1 MKQSSSLSIYVTA
14 LVSCCLTLTLIPGA
28 MSWSTSPMKMM
39 NQQPVGGRVM
49 DRRSFGMWG
58 GAAILGSSA
67 VMKPAPA
74 LAMPS
79 VTVKEFE
86 TLLRDASKSITLVEL
101 SGPKSE
107 TVVVTLVDGTQF
119 SISDVV
125 ESATDPRSP
134 LKVVATCRSYGVKTS
149 FTSLK
154 ESLAKTTSTKRK
166 LYRNA
171 QVLKAAELE
180 EAKQK
185 RMYDDEQERLKEIF
199 EQQQKEAMPSQS
211 Q

>member
-1 MKQSSSLSIYVTA
+1 M
-14 LVSCCLTLTLIPGA
+14 G
-28 MSWSTSPMKMM
+28 
-39 NQQPVGGRVM
+39 VM

-58 GAAILGSSA
+58 GAAILGSSV
-67 VMKPAPA
+67 VMKPTPA

-134 LKVVATCRSYGVKTS
+134 LKVVATCRSYGIKTS
-149 FTSLK
+149 FTS
-154 ESLAKTTSTKRK
+154 
-166 LYRNA
+166 
-171 QVLKAAELE
+171 
-180 EAKQK
+180 
-185 RMYDDEQERLKEIF
+185 
-199 EQQQKEAMPSQS
+199 
-211 Q
+211 